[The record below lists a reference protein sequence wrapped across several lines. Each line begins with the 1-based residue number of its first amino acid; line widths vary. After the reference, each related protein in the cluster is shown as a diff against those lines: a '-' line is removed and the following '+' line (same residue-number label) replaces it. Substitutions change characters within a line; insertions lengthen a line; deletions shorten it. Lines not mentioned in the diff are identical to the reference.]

1 MQVFKNLSFPRR
13 RESKVMKLFF
23 ISLCFFTVSFA
34 YADGIQA
41 LDQFIKS
48 TKNGR
53 AEFTQTVI
61 LPSSGSGADM
71 KAGKVKLSRGTFEFL
86 RPNRFKFI
94 YTKPFEQSIIADG
107 QTLWLHDVDLNQVTA
122 RKLSSVMA
130 GSPAALFASAPNLQA
145 LQAEFTLQAIAN
157 KADDLEWVQ
166 ATPKTK
172 GKQDNGSLLQSV
184 KVGFRQTPAGVEI
197 AALEMVDSFGQTS
210 VIKFEKVQINT
221 NLAPTNFN
229 FKVPAGV
236 DVIKQ

>member
-1 MQVFKNLSFPRR
+1 M
-13 RESKVMKLFF
+13 MKLF
-23 ISLCFFTVSFA
+23 LMALLAFA
-34 YADGIQA
+34 FSTAHASGLDA
-41 LDQFIKS
+41 LDEFIKS

-53 AEFTQTVI
+53 AEFVQTVTS
-61 LPSSGSGADM
+61 PASSDG
-71 KAGKVKLSRGTFEFL
+71 KAGKIKLSRGTFEFL

-94 YTKPFEQSIIADG
+94 YNKPFEQSIVADG
-107 QTLWLHDVDLNQVTA
+107 QTLWLHDVDLNQVSS

-145 LQAEFTLQAIAN
+145 LQAEFTLQALSD
-157 KADDLEWVQ
+157 KASDGLEWVQ
-166 ATPKTK
+166 ATPKAK

-184 KVGFRQTPAGVEI
+184 KVGFKQTAAGVEI

-221 NLAPTNFN
+221 NLAPANFN

>member
-1 MQVFKNLSFPRR
+1 MMKFFCLIAALLSSIF
-13 RESKVMKLFF
+13 SVH
-23 ISLCFFTVSFA
+23 
-34 YADGIQA
+34 ADGLSA

-53 AEFTQTVI
+53 AEFVQTVTS
-61 LPSSGSGADM
+61 PSSGSGASNGEV

-94 YTKPFEQSIIADG
+94 YTKPFEQSIVADG
-107 QTLWLHDVDLNQVTA
+107 QTLWLFDVDLNQVSS

-145 LQAEFTLQAIAN
+145 LQAEFTLQALSDKASN
-157 KADDLEWVQ
+157 KGDGLEWVQ
-166 ATPKTK
+166 ATPKAK

-184 KVGFRQTPAGVEI
+184 KVGFLQNAAGVEI
-197 AALEMVDSFGQTS
+197 AALEMVDSFGQAS
-210 VIKFEKVQINT
+210 LIKFDKVQINT
-221 NLAPTNFN
+221 SLSAADFS

-236 DVIKQ
+236 DVLRQQ

>member
-1 MQVFKNLSFPRR
+1 
-13 RESKVMKLFF
+13 MKLLL
-23 ISLCFFTVSFA
+23 IAILTMAYTFA
-34 YADGIQA
+34 HADGMQA
-41 LDQFIKS
+41 LDQFIQS

-53 AEFTQTVI
+53 AEFVQTVTS
-61 LPSSGSGADM
+61 PSSGSGADM

-94 YTKPFEQSIIADG
+94 YTKPFEQSIVADG
-107 QTLWLHDVDLNQVTA
+107 QTLWLHDVDLNQVIS

-145 LQAEFTLQAIAN
+145 LQAEFTLQAIAS

-166 ATPKTK
+166 ATPKSK

-184 KVGFRQTPAGVEI
+184 KVGFKQTPAGVEI

-221 NLAPTNFN
+221 NLTSAHFN
-229 FKVPAGV
+229 FKAPAGV
-236 DVIKQ
+236 DVIRQ

>member
-1 MQVFKNLSFPRR
+1 M
-13 RESKVMKLFF
+13 MKRF
-23 ISLCFFTVSFA
+23 IFLMLCSGAV
-34 YADGIQA
+34 YANGLEA
-41 LDQFIKS
+41 LDAFIKN

-53 AEFTQTVI
+53 AEFTQTVTS
-61 LPSSGSGADM
+61 PSN
-71 KAGKVKLSRGTFEFL
+71 KIKLSRGMFEFL

-94 YTKPFEQSIIADG
+94 YTKPFEQSIVADG

-145 LQAEFTLQAIAN
+145 LQAEYVLQAASDKTSGKDGI
-157 KADDLEWVQ
+157 EWVS
-166 ATPKTK
+166 ATPKVRD
-172 GKQDNGSLLQSV
+172 GKDSLLQSV
-184 KVGFRQTPAGVEI
+184 KVGFKQTSAGVEI

-221 NLAPTNFN
+221 NLAPANFN

>member
-1 MQVFKNLSFPRR
+1 
-13 RESKVMKLFF
+13 MKLLL
-23 ISLCFFTVSFA
+23 IAILTMAYTFA
-34 YADGIQA
+34 HADGMQA

-53 AEFTQTVI
+53 ADFVQTVTS
-61 LPSSGSGADM
+61 PSSGSGADM

-94 YTKPFEQSIIADG
+94 YTKPFEQSIVADG
-107 QTLWLHDVDLNQVTA
+107 QTLWLHDVDLNQVTS

-145 LQAEFTLQAIAN
+145 LQAEFTLQALSD
-157 KADDLEWVQ
+157 KASDGLEWVQ
-166 ATPKTK
+166 ATPKAKGK
-172 GKQDNGSLLQSV
+172 GKQGKDESGSLLQSV
-184 KVGFRQTPAGVEI
+184 KVGFKQTPAGVEI

-221 NLAPTNFN
+221 NLASANFN

>member
-1 MQVFKNLSFPRR
+1 
-13 RESKVMKLFF
+13 MKLFLMALLAIAF
-23 ISLCFFTVSFA
+23 STA
-34 YADGIQA
+34 HADGMQA
-41 LDQFIKS
+41 LDQFIQS

-53 AEFTQTVI
+53 ADFVQTVTS
-61 LPSSGSGADM
+61 PSSGSGVDM
-71 KAGKVKLSRGTFEFL
+71 KAGKLKLSRGTFEFL

-94 YTKPFEQSIIADG
+94 YNKPFEQSIVADG
-107 QTLWLHDVDLNQVTA
+107 QTLWLHDVDLNQVSS

-145 LQAEFTLQAIAN
+145 LQAEFTLQALSD
-157 KADDLEWVQ
+157 KASDGLEWVQ

-184 KVGFRQTPAGVEI
+184 KVGFKQTPAGVEI

-210 VIKFEKVQINT
+210 VIRFEKVQINT
-221 NLAPTNFN
+221 NLAPANFN

-236 DVIKQ
+236 DVIRQ

>member
-1 MQVFKNLSFPRR
+1 
-13 RESKVMKLFF
+13 MKLLL
-23 ISLCFFTVSFA
+23 IAIFTMAYTFA
-34 YADGIQA
+34 HADGMEA

-53 AEFTQTVI
+53 ADFVQTVTS
-61 LPSSGSGADM
+61 PSSGSGADM

-94 YTKPFEQSIIADG
+94 YTKPFEQSIVADG
-107 QTLWLHDVDLNQVTA
+107 QTLWLHDVDLNQVTS
-122 RKLSSVMA
+122 RKLSSVMT

-145 LQAEFTLQAIAN
+145 LQAEFTLQALSS
-157 KADDLEWVQ
+157 KADDLEWIQ
-166 ATPKTK
+166 ATPKAK
-172 GKQDNGSLLQSV
+172 GTQDNGSLLQSV
-184 KVGFRQTPAGVEI
+184 KVGFKQTPAGVEI

-221 NLAPTNFN
+221 NLSPANFN

-236 DVIKQ
+236 DVIRQ

>member
-1 MQVFKNLSFPRR
+1 M
-13 RESKVMKLFF
+13 MKIIVLLLA
-23 ISLCFFTVSFA
+23 SLIGFSA
-34 YADGIQA
+34 HADGMHA
-41 LDQFIKS
+41 LDAFIQS

-53 AEFTQTVI
+53 AEFVQTVTS
-61 LPSSGSGADM
+61 PSN
-71 KAGKVKLSRGTFEFL
+71 KIKLSRGTFEFL

-94 YTKPFEQSIIADG
+94 YTKPFEQSIVADG

-122 RKLSSVMA
+122 RKLSAVMA

-145 LQAEFTLQAIAN
+145 LQAEFTLQAIAS
-157 KADDLEWVQ
+157 KADGLEWVQ
-166 ATPKTK
+166 ATPKIK
-172 GKQDNGSLLQSV
+172 DKNDNESLLQSV

-221 NLAPTNFN
+221 NLTPANFN

>member
-1 MQVFKNLSFPRR
+1 
-13 RESKVMKLFF
+13 
-23 ISLCFFTVSFA
+23 
-34 YADGIQA
+34 
-41 LDQFIKS
+41 
-48 TKNGR
+48 
-53 AEFTQTVI
+53 
-61 LPSSGSGADM
+61 M

-122 RKLSSVMA
+122 RKLSNVMA

-145 LQAEFTLQAIAN
+145 LQAEFTLQTIASS
-157 KADDLEWVQ
+157 KADELEWVQ
-166 ATPKTK
+166 ATPKVK
-172 GKQDNGSLLQSV
+172 DPKESSSLLQSV
-184 KVGFRQTPAGVEI
+184 KVGFKQTSAGVEI

-221 NLAPTNFN
+221 NLAPANFN
-229 FKVPAGV
+229 FKVPVGV

>member
-1 MQVFKNLSFPRR
+1 M
-13 RESKVMKLFF
+13 MKLFLMALLAF
-23 ISLCFFTVSFA
+23 AFSAAHADSLAT
-34 YADGIQA
+34 
-41 LDQFIKS
+41 LDQFIQS

-53 AEFTQTVI
+53 AEFVQTVTS
-61 LPSSGSGADM
+61 PSSGSGADM

-94 YTKPFEQSIIADG
+94 YAKPFEQSIVADG
-107 QTLWLHDVDLNQVTA
+107 QTLWLHDVDLNQVTS
-122 RKLSSVMA
+122 RKLASVMA
-130 GSPAALFASAPNLQA
+130 GSPAALFTSAPNLQA
-145 LQAEFTLQAIAN
+145 LQAEFTL
-157 KADDLEWVQ
+157 KALSDKGGDGLEWIQ
-166 ATPKTK
+166 ATPKAK

-184 KVGFRQTPAGVEI
+184 KVGFKQTPAGVEI

-221 NLAPTNFN
+221 NLAPANFN

>member
-1 MQVFKNLSFPRR
+1 M
-13 RESKVMKLFF
+13 MKLLL
-23 ISLCFFTVSFA
+23 IAIFTMTYTFA
-34 YADGIQA
+34 HADGMEA

-53 AEFTQTVI
+53 ADFVQTVTS
-61 LPSSGSGADM
+61 PSSSSGADM
-71 KAGKVKLSRGTFEFL
+71 KTGKVKLSRGTFEFL

-94 YTKPFEQSIIADG
+94 YTKPFEQSIVADG
-107 QTLWLHDVDLNQVTA
+107 QTLWLHDVDLNQVTS

-130 GSPAALFASAPNLQA
+130 GSPAALFTSAPNLQA
-145 LQAEFTLQAIAN
+145 LQAEFTLQAIAS
-157 KADDLEWVQ
+157 KADDLEWVS

-184 KVGFRQTPAGVEI
+184 KVGFKQTPAGVEI

-221 NLAPTNFN
+221 NLMPANFN

-236 DVIKQ
+236 DVIRQ

>member
-1 MQVFKNLSFPRR
+1 M
-13 RESKVMKLFF
+13 MKLFF
-23 ISLCFFTVSFA
+23 IVALAFVFSTAQANGLE
-34 YADGIQA
+34 A
-41 LDQFIKS
+41 LDAFIKN

-53 AEFTQTVI
+53 ADFVQTVTS
-61 LPSSGSGADM
+61 PTSGNSANADA
-71 KAGKVKLSRGTFEFL
+71 KPGKVKLSRGTFEFL

-107 QTLWLHDVDLNQVTA
+107 QTLWLHDVDLNQITS

-145 LQAEFTLQAIAN
+145 LQAEFTLQAIAS
-157 KADDLEWVQ
+157 KTDDLEWVQ
-166 ATPKTK
+166 ATPKAK

-184 KVGFRQTPAGVEI
+184 KVGFKQTPAGVEI

-221 NLAPTNFN
+221 NLTPANFN
-229 FKVPAGV
+229 FKVPVGV

>member
-1 MQVFKNLSFPRR
+1 
-13 RESKVMKLFF
+13 MKLFLMALLAIAF
-23 ISLCFFTVSFA
+23 SAAHADSLAT
-34 YADGIQA
+34 
-41 LDQFIKS
+41 LDQFIQS

-53 AEFTQTVI
+53 AEFVQTV
-61 LPSSGSGADM
+61 SSPASSDG

-94 YTKPFEQSIIADG
+94 YNKPFEQSIVAEG
-107 QTLWLHDVDLNQVTA
+107 QTLWLHDVDLNQVSS

-145 LQAEFTLQAIAN
+145 LQAEFTLQALSDTASN
-157 KADDLEWVQ
+157 KADRLEWVQ

-172 GKQDNGSLLQSV
+172 GKQDGGSLLQSV
-184 KVGFRQTPAGVEI
+184 KVGFKETSAGVEI
-197 AALEMVDSFGQTS
+197 AALEMVDGFGQTS
-210 VIKFEKVQINT
+210 VIKFDKVQINT
-221 NLAPTNFN
+221 NLSSANFN

>member
-1 MQVFKNLSFPRR
+1 
-13 RESKVMKLFF
+13 MKLFT
-23 ISLCFFTVSFA
+23 LVCAAFA
-34 YADGIQA
+34 VLATSAQADGLEA
-41 LDQFIKS
+41 LDAFIKS

-53 AEFTQTVI
+53 AEFVQTVTS
-61 LPSSGSGADM
+61 PSSGSGAEA

-94 YTKPFEQSIIADG
+94 YTKPFEQSIVADG
-107 QTLWLHDVDLNQVTA
+107 QTLWLYDVDLNQVTS
-122 RKLSSVMA
+122 RKLSNVMA

-145 LQAEFTLQAIAN
+145 LQAEFALQALSD
-157 KADDLEWVQ
+157 KASDGLEWVQ
-166 ATPKTK
+166 ATPKSK

-184 KVGFRQTPAGVEI
+184 KVGFKQTPAGVEI

-221 NLAPTNFN
+221 SLAPANFN
-229 FKVPAGV
+229 FKVPVGV

>member
-1 MQVFKNLSFPRR
+1 M
-13 RESKVMKLFF
+13 MKFLLAFVLFAG
-23 ISLCFFTVSFA
+23 SLA
-34 YADGIQA
+34 HANGLDA
-41 LDQFIKS
+41 LDNFIKS

-53 AEFTQTVI
+53 AEFVQTVTA
-61 LPSSGSGADM
+61 PAGSDG

-94 YTKPFEQSIIADG
+94 YTKPFEQSIVADG
-107 QTLWLHDVDLNQVTA
+107 QILWLHDVDLNQVTS

-145 LQAEFTLQAIAN
+145 LQAEFTLQAIAI

-184 KVGFRQTPAGVEI
+184 KVGFKQTPAGVEI

-221 NLAPTNFN
+221 NLAPANFN

>member
-1 MQVFKNLSFPRR
+1 M
-13 RESKVMKLFF
+13 MKIIVLLLA
-23 ISLCFFTVSFA
+23 SLIGFSA
-34 YADGIQA
+34 HADGMQA
-41 LDQFIKS
+41 LDTFIQS

-53 AEFTQTVI
+53 AEFVQTVTS
-61 LPSSGSGADM
+61 PSN
-71 KAGKVKLSRGTFEFL
+71 KIKLSRGTFEFL

-94 YTKPFEQSIIADG
+94 YTKPFEQSIVADG

-122 RKLSSVMA
+122 RKLSAVMA

-157 KADDLEWVQ
+157 KADGLEWVQ
-166 ATPKTK
+166 ATPKIK
-172 GKQDNGSLLQSV
+172 DKNDNESLLQSV

-221 NLAPTNFN
+221 NLTPANFN

>member
-1 MQVFKNLSFPRR
+1 M
-13 RESKVMKLFF
+13 MKIIVLLLA
-23 ISLCFFTVSFA
+23 SLIGFSA
-34 YADGIQA
+34 HADGMQA
-41 LDQFIKS
+41 LDTFIQS

-53 AEFTQTVI
+53 AEFVQTVTS
-61 LPSSGSGADM
+61 PSN
-71 KAGKVKLSRGTFEFL
+71 KIKLSRGTFEFL

-94 YTKPFEQSIIADG
+94 YTKPFEQSIVADG

-122 RKLSSVMA
+122 RKLSAVMA

-145 LQAEFTLQAIAN
+145 LQAEFTLQAIAS
-157 KADDLEWVQ
+157 KADGLEWVQ
-166 ATPKTK
+166 ATPKIK
-172 GKQDNGSLLQSV
+172 DKNDNESLLQSV

-221 NLAPTNFN
+221 NLTPANFN

>member
-1 MQVFKNLSFPRR
+1 MMKFLLALLLSAC
-13 RESKVMKLFF
+13 
-23 ISLCFFTVSFA
+23 SLA
-34 YADGIQA
+34 HADGLEA
-41 LDQFIKS
+41 LDTFIKS

-53 AEFTQTVI
+53 AEFVQTVTS
-61 LPSSGSGADM
+61 PSSGSGADM

-107 QTLWLHDVDLNQVTA
+107 QTLWLHDVDLSQVTA

-145 LQAEFTLQAIAN
+145 LQAEFTLQALSN

-166 ATPKTK
+166 ATPKAK

-184 KVGFRQTPAGVEI
+184 KVGFKQTSAGVEI
-197 AALEMVDSFGQTS
+197 AALEMADSFGQTS
-210 VIKFEKVQINT
+210 VIKFEKMQINT
-221 NLAPTNFN
+221 NLTTANFN

-236 DVIKQ
+236 DVIRQ

>member
-1 MQVFKNLSFPRR
+1 M
-13 RESKVMKLFF
+13 MKLF
-23 ISLCFFTVSFA
+23 LMALLAFA
-34 YADGIQA
+34 FSAAHANGLEA
-41 LDQFIKS
+41 LDEFIKS

-53 AEFTQTVI
+53 AEFVQTVTS
-61 LPSSGSGADM
+61 PSSAQAKGEGADT

-107 QTLWLHDVDLNQVTA
+107 QTLWLHDVDLNQVTS

-145 LQAEFTLQAIAN
+145 LQAEFTLQPLSD
-157 KADDLEWVQ
+157 KASDGLEWVQ
-166 ATPKTK
+166 ATPKAK
-172 GKQDNGSLLQSV
+172 GKQGKDDSGSLLQSV
-184 KVGFRQTPAGVEI
+184 KVGFKQTPAGVEI

-221 NLAPTNFN
+221 KLSSADFD
-229 FKVPAGV
+229 FKVPKGV
-236 DVIKQ
+236 DVVKQ